1 MSENKPVANK
11 KKLSV
16 DWLMRGSLTKIGD
29 IFDRLTGRSWKPS
42 SSLATSELIE
52 KLKALLDK
60 EAKDLGKK
68 GKFVPHNLKLKIQ
81 WDKFTLDSDD
91 AMNKLQYELLT
102 SIIDHINDNRYHTYA
117 PMKLQIKPD
126 YFTEGV
132 KLSASFDKFSEGE
145 GEAAVNV
152 TVPDMKNIVI
162 PTVPE
167 IKIEPEKEI
176 VIAEFTIGGK
186 PKRIEMAFAPG
197 ARLSVGRTKENSL
210 VIEDTSISKIHATL
224 FINNEK
230 QLTVADTGSTNGT
243 FINDKRIG
251 YGKAYPISE
260 TDKLKFGT
268 VEVALDYT
276 PKKIEPVAEE
286 PQNEIKTEQFVAA
299 NDILEKTR
307 QVAIPKPSPSAM
319 VTLKPVGEVVKTEN
333 KMPET
338 QLKPIVP
345 PPEKPEI
352 EISNEKTLT
361 DLAETVLPKETEAK
375 ENRNNTAQGIVF
387 DFEEKK

>member
-1 MSENKPVANK
+1 MSENKPVENK

-29 IFDRLTGRSWKPS
+29 IFDRLTGRGWKPT

-60 EAKDLGKK
+60 EAKDLGNK

-81 WDKFTLDSDD
+81 WDKFTLDSDE
-91 AMNKLQYELLT
+91 AMNKLQHELLT

-117 PMKLQIKPD
+117 PMKLQVKPD

-132 KLSASFDKFSEGE
+132 KLSASFDKFSEEE

-152 TVPDMKNIVI
+152 TVPNMKNIVI
-162 PTVPE
+162 PTTPE

-176 VIAEFTIGGK
+176 VVVEFSLNGK
-186 PKRIEMAFAPG
+186 PKKVELAFG
-197 ARLSVGRTKENSL
+197 AGERLSVGRTKENAL

-251 YGKAYPISE
+251 YGKAYPISD

-268 VEVALDYT
+268 IEVALDYT
-276 PKKIEPVAEE
+276 PRKKEMVVEE
-286 PQNEIKTEQFVAA
+286 PQSAVKTEQFVMT
-299 NDILEKTR
+299 NDALEKTR
-307 QVAIPKPSPSAM
+307 QVEIPKPTPPAM
-319 VTLKPVGEVVKTEN
+319 VTLKPIGEAVKAEN
-333 KMPET
+333 KPPLIE
-338 QLKPIVP
+338 LKPVAP
-345 PPEKPEI
+345 PSEKPEI
-352 EISNEKTLT
+352 EMSNEVTLT
-361 DLAETVLPKETEAK
+361 DLAETILPKENKAK
-375 ENRNNTAQGIVF
+375 ENRSNTAQGLVF